1 MDTSRLQVLLDESI
15 QLLLLSGG
23 EGVDLA
29 SRRLLSWNQ
38 LDGVVPGLWVGKDV
52 EGFLGEYIMEVTEVV
67 RDAVRGWLTVSLECF
82 S

>member
-15 QLLLLSGG
+15 PLLLLSGG
-23 EGVDLA
+23 EGVDLT
-29 SRRLLSWNQ
+29 SRW

-67 RDAVRGWLTVSLECF
+67 RDAIWGWLTVSLECF